1 MTESRRCERR
11 QQVSTIKRQAGDTND
26 RGAYLYG
33 LRACRRAAALTQR
46 ELAEMSGTYQST
58 ICDLENHKRG
68 AYPRTIRGLCRA
80 LEVDP
85 ADLLGKDPQINREDE
100 EEEPSV

>member
-11 QQVSTIKRQAGDTND
+11 QQVTTVRRQAEDTT
-26 RGAYLYG
+26 RGTYLYG

-58 ICDLENHKRG
+58 IHDLENRKRG
-68 AYPRTIRGLCRA
+68 AYPKTLRGLCQA
-80 LEVDP
+80 LDVEP
-85 ADLLGKDPQINREDE
+85 SDLLSQDQ
-100 EEEPSV
+100 